1 MDVVDTGS
9 GIENVTSGEE
19 SQALR
24 RRGRLGTGSG
34 RTGLCIG
41 SRRTARTSHAKRL
54 SAFCCTPKLKVL
66 IAALGRKNS
75 GGQRRQLCETHSGRE
90 PAVNLIVLLVCC
102 GAICGVSVLVLVLI
116 LSDRT
121 LSGEKRFS
129 LELERVFM
137 DGNGSRLRTRKVDE
151 WRITLRVG
159 PNVVQHTTPLFLNV

>member
-41 SRRTARTSHAKRL
+41 SGRTGRTSYAKRL
-54 SAFCCTPKLKVL
+54 SEVCCTPKLKIL
-66 IAALGRKNS
+66 IAALGRKNR
-75 GGQRRQLCETHSGRE
+75 GQRRQLCETHSGRE
-90 PAVNLIVLLVCC
+90 PAVNVLASQDLIVLLVCC

-116 LSDRT
+116 LSNRT
-121 LSGEKRFS
+121 LSGE
-129 LELERVFM
+129 
-137 DGNGSRLRTRKVDE
+137 T
-151 WRITLRVG
+151 
-159 PNVVQHTTPLFLNV
+159 